1 MGVIDVPKGHIGNAE
16 AIFEAIKTQKPKEI
30 KKIDSITSKG
40 SVSEFSKA
48 IALKDKPVIN
58 FITK

>member
-1 MGVIDVPKGHIGNAE
+1 MPKGHIGNAE